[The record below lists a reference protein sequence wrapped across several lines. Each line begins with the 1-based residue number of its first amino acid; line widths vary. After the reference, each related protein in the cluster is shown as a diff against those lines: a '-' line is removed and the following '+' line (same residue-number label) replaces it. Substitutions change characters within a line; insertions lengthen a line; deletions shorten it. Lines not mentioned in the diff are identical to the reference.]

1 MNSLAAIAQ
10 QVTAKVTPQWPLP
23 QWVAV
28 NPLWEYRHQPVAE
41 AAAQWHFCGGIQ
53 LTMPA
58 SFYQQQ
64 YQQGGIAPERV
75 TDAMQAALTAG
86 LDSRNWLN
94 VSHLLD
100 RHQQRRRKMLWHD
113 EVVFQISQCCGLF
126 LQFPRRFQLQQH
138 NSSLYGHWLAISRA
152 DRGIET
158 LMDES
163 ELNPLFAQL
172 PDTAAELFSACQASF
187 LQQLSDAALSDYCRA
202 LLTDVLGWAS
212 ALAYQDRCQGSRWVE
227 DLLAIRMAWDYL
239 LWQLAERTN
248 SSVFSQVEAT
258 FKQQIADRQASIAAI
273 GDYQAPLWQW
283 QQAYEQ
289 TQLQRFKFHPAGQG
303 DNQPPE
309 LQAVFCIDVR
319 SERFRRSLEQSGKQQ
334 QLATQ
339 TKGFAGFF
347 GVPLGRQVNDGE
359 AVPHVPGLLSP
370 SFFIKDKRPAKT
382 GKELLSRVFNSS
394 AGMFA
399 GVEALGLSKLLSLLG
414 GVKGSLD
421 LGSELSTDPIYQ
433 HGEPATLQQLTK
445 ICAEALG
452 GMQFEQFAEHVV
464 LVGHGAKHSN
474 NAQRAGMNCGACGGQ
489 TGALSARVLC
499 QLLNQTAIRESLA
512 EQGFKLPDKTR
523 FYAALHETVT
533 DDIIWLSA
541 DVPEPVKTT
550 FTAASARLQA
560 DQPKRR
566 RRANHWA
573 ELRPEWGLAGNSLL
587 FFGDARR
594 LSADS
599 PTGRTFLHDYH
610 RYNDT
615 DGHLLAAL
623 LSAPGLVA
631 NWINWQYYSSVT
643 EPGRLGSG
651 NKLLHNRVAND
662 IGVFEGN
669 GGDLR
674 LGLAWQSVH
683 DGEQL
688 MHQPMRLQVVIEA
701 DEAIIRKALAKAADF
716 NQLFRNQWLDVYRL
730 NEQGELCQLSQK
742 DEAVCVSTPYGV
754 AE

>member
-1 MNSLAAIAQ
+1 MKTSLADIAQ
-10 QVTAKVTPQWPLP
+10 QVTSKVAPQWPLP

-28 NPLWEYRHQPVAE
+28 NPLWEYRDQPVAQV
-41 AAAQWHFCGGIQ
+41 AAQWHFCGGIH

-58 SFYQQQ
+58 SFYRQQ
-64 YQQGGIAPERV
+64 YQQGNIDFERV
-75 TDAMQAALTAG
+75 TDSMQQALQAALN
-86 LDSRNWLN
+86 SRNWLN

-126 LQFPRRFQLQQH
+126 LQFPRRFQLQQQE
-138 NSSLYGHWLAISRA
+138 SSLYRHWLTISRA

-163 ELNPLFAQL
+163 ELNLLFAQL
-172 PDTAAELFSACQASF
+172 PDTAEQLFSACQASF
-187 LQQLSDAALSDYCRA
+187 LQPLSEQALGDYCRA

-212 ALAYQDRCQGSRWVE
+212 ALAYQDSRRGSRWVE

-248 SSVFSQVEAT
+248 SSVFNQVEET
-258 FKQQIADRQASIAAI
+258 FKQQIADRQASITAI
-273 GDYQAPLWQW
+273 GDYLAPLWQW

-289 TQLQRFKFHPAGQG
+289 TQLQRFRFHPREQVDTPA
-303 DNQPPE
+303 PK

-319 SERFRRSLEQSGKQQ
+319 SQRFRQALEQSGREQ
-334 QLATQ
+334 QLPTQ

-347 GVPLGRQVNDGE
+347 GVPLGRETENADP
-359 AVPHVPGLLSP
+359 VPHVPGLLKP
-370 SFFIKDKRPAKT
+370 GFFIDDKRPPKTAKQ
-382 GKELLSRVFNSS
+382 LLSRVFNSS

-399 GVEALGLSKLLSLLG
+399 GVEALGLSKLASLLTG
-414 GVKGSLD
+414 IKGSLD
-421 LGSELSTDPIYQ
+421 LS
-433 HGEPATLQQLTK
+433 GETETQEIHRDGKAVTGRQLAE
-445 ICAEALG
+445 ICAQALS
-452 GMQFEQFAEHVV
+452 GMQFDQFAEQVV

-499 QLLNQTAIRESLA
+499 GLLNESAIRTHLA
-512 EQGFKLPDKTR
+512 ELGYQLPEQTR

-533 DDIIWLSA
+533 DDIIWLS
-541 DVPEPVKTT
+541 DQVPEPLKAV
-550 FTAASARLQA
+550 FRQASQSLQA
-560 DQPKRR
+560 TKPKRHK
-566 RRANHWA
+566 RANHWA
-573 ELRPEWGLAGNSLL
+573 ELRPEWGLAGNQLL
-587 FFGDARR
+587 FFGNAQR

-599 PTGRTFLHDYH
+599 PDGHSFLHDY
-610 RYNDT
+610 DSSKDA
-615 DGHLLAAL
+615 DGDLLAGL

-643 EPGRLGSG
+643 EPNRLGSG

-662 IGVFEGN
+662 VGVFEGN

-683 DGEQL
+683 NGDQL
-688 MHQPMRLQVVIEA
+688 MHQPVRLQVVIEA
-701 DEAIIRKALAKAADF
+701 EESAIRNALAKAADF
-716 NQLFRNQWLDVYRL
+716 NQLFSNQWLAVYRL
-730 NEQGELCQLSQK
+730 DEQGELSELT
-742 DEAVCVSTPYGV
+742 A
-754 AE
+754 